1 MCVCHVTDG
10 SVVRIADETVSQKL
24 VDNTCTTLQ
33 NFAVV
38 GSMLFSGTYL
48 AVIGRPVPWTPSDA
62 SAAFLQP
69 EGADT
74 IMWLTYTL
82 ATWITTLCL
91 SIIVY
96 SVGSRFMLT
105 YILESVESKLCFL
118 CEVRHS
124 AQNKTCRCL
133 AGLASVSPLLMCLAT
148 HRATRLI
155 RAACRQLNPV
165 SVASRSFMIVI
176 MLLLLL
182 LGMGGMLS
190 AGRGWGFV
198 GCAAFPFALAQC
210 YPLFSQLRNGSVQ
223 LHLET
228 RSRFGMSSPSTK
240 EPRWGR
246 VNTEESEAPASPSKR
261 RLPSSPAKWRV
272 VSHVTTLKPRHGGNE
287 QGTDPEGELG
297 AGSAAMTAAE

>member
-124 AQNKTCRCL
+124 APNKTCRSGWACL
-133 AGLASVSPLLMCLAT
+133 GVAIADVPCDSQSYAFDSRGMPAAQPRVGRLTVIHDRDHAPLAAARDGRHAVGGSRLGLCGMRRFPLRPGAVLSTLLAT
-148 HRATRLI
+148 PQRI
-155 RAACRQLNPV
+155 RAAASRDTQPLRHEQPEHKGATVGSRQHRGIRGAGL
-165 SVASRSFMIVI
+165 SFQAAAAIVASQVESPQPRRDAQAPSW
-176 MLLLLL
+176 
-182 LGMGGMLS
+182 GQRTGG
-190 AGRGWGFV
+190 
-198 GCAAFPFALAQC
+198 
-210 YPLFSQLRNGSVQ
+210 
-223 LHLET
+223 
-228 RSRFGMSSPSTK
+228 
-240 EPRWGR
+240 
-246 VNTEESEAPASPSKR
+246 
-261 RLPSSPAKWRV
+261 
-272 VSHVTTLKPRHGGNE
+272 
-287 QGTDPEGELG
+287 
-297 AGSAAMTAAE
+297 

>member
-124 AQNKTCRCL
+124 AQNQTCPSGWACL
-133 AGLASVSPLLMCLAT
+133 G
-148 HRATRLI
+148 
-155 RAACRQLNPV
+155 
-165 SVASRSFMIVI
+165 VAIADV
-176 MLLLLL
+176 L
-182 LGMGGMLS
+182 
-190 AGRGWGFV
+190 
-198 GCAAFPFALAQC
+198 CD
-210 YPLFSQLRNGSVQ
+210 SQER
-223 LHLET
+223 
-228 RSRFGMSSPSTK
+228 
-240 EPRWGR
+240 R
-246 VNTEESEAPASPSKR
+246 V
-261 RLPSSPAKWRV
+261 
-272 VSHVTTLKPRHGGNE
+272 
-287 QGTDPEGELG
+287 
-297 AGSAAMTAAE
+297 